1 MKFFIR
7 LLPKEYQAL
16 LVLGQR
22 IISSFDTK
30 EEAMEFVAVV
40 ADSLKAKLIVPI
52 QDGEDVDGVLK
63 STEEKLTA
71 IIKVAMGNLQQAFPF
86 DKDGR

>member
-1 MKFFIR
+1 MKFLIR
-7 LLPKEYQAL
+7 FLPKEYQAL

-40 ADSLKAKLIVPI
+40 ADSLKNGHVTVAEWSRIGSKA
-52 QDGEDVDGVLK
+52 GVFK
-63 STEEKLTA
+63 RGPYGPR
-71 IIKVAMGNLQQAFPF
+71 KVG
-86 DKDGR
+86 KK